1 MSEVR
6 LNQITGDWVIIATE
20 RARRPE
26 EFKHAR
32 EPLAL
37 PEHSPS
43 CPFCVGN
50 EAMTPPETFKITDDK
65 GGWTVRAV
73 PNKFSA
79 LTPEGVIVKKRDDLR
94 ECLSGIGLHEV
105 IIESPIHNT
114 TTALLPLPRIEEILV
129 AYRHRQIAFYDDDRV
144 EHVIIFKN
152 HGEDAGTSLE
162 HPHSQIVGTPVFP
175 GQVMNRLNEAIRNY
189 YYVNFGDCLYCTYM
203 KGEKDDGVRV
213 VSENEHFLAFVPY
226 AALSPFHVWIYPK
239 RHSACYGHITDD
251 EIRALAVILKEILL
265 RLYVG
270 LGNPDYNYVIRS
282 LSPGGADAKYFHWY
296 LAIVPRLTKAAGF
309 ELGTGMYINTSL
321 PEESAEFLRNVPI
334 GEL

>member
-1 MSEVR
+1 MPEVR

-26 EFKHAR
+26 DFKHAR
-32 EPLAL
+32 EHVTL
-37 PEHSPS
+37 PDHSPS
-43 CPFCVGN
+43 CPFCTGN
-50 EAMTPPETFKITDDK
+50 EGMTPSETLRLSDDE
-65 GGWTVRAV
+65 GRWTVRVV
-73 PNKFSA
+73 PNKYSA

-94 ECLSGIGLHEV
+94 ECLSGVGLHEV

-114 TTALLPLPRIEEILV
+114 TTALLPLDRVADILV
-129 AYRHRQIAFYDDDRV
+129 AYRHRQLAFYNDDRV

-226 AALSPFHVWIYPK
+226 AALSPFHIWIYPK
-239 RHSACYGHITDD
+239 RHNACYGHITDD
-251 EIRALAVILKEILL
+251 EIRALALILKEVLL
-265 RLYVG
+265 RLYLG

-296 LAIVPRLTKAAGF
+296 LAIVPRLTRAAGF

>member
-1 MSEVR
+1 MPEVR
-6 LNQITGDWVIIATE
+6 LNRITGDWVIIAKE

-26 EFKHAR
+26 EFRHEAKSR
-32 EPLAL
+32 VVPV
-37 PEHSPS
+37 HSET
-43 CPFCVGN
+43 CPFCPGN
-50 EAMTPPETFKITDDK
+50 EAMTPRETLRIVDDA
-65 GGWTVRAV
+65 GRWRVRAV

-79 LTPEGVIVKKRDDLR
+79 LTPEGSIEKKRDDFK
-94 ECLSGIGLHEV
+94 ECLTGVGLHEV
-105 IIESPIHNT
+105 IIESPLHDT
-114 TTALLPLPRIEEILV
+114 TTALLPLDCVESILE
-129 AYRHRQIAFYDDDRV
+129 AYRHRQLAFYNDERV

-189 YYVNFGDCLYCTYM
+189 YYVNFGDCLYCNYM
-203 KGEKDDGVRV
+203 KGEKDDGSRIVC
-213 VSENEHFLAFVPY
+213 ENDHFLGFVPY

-239 RHSACYGHITDD
+239 RHNACYGNVTDD
-251 EIRALAVILKEILL
+251 EIAALARILKEVLL

-270 LGNPDYNYVIRS
+270 LGNPDFNYVIRS

-296 LAIVPRLTKAAGF
+296 LAVVPRVTKAAGF

-321 PEESAEFLRNVPI
+321 PEESAGFLRDVPI